1 MSLRSYKPLFTQIK
15 FGNDES
21 FGVRGLNSQDI
32 AILVETHSDTLDEL
46 FRLLGDS
53 FSVKNTDQEL
63 VEKFDTKM
71 AQVALHVAQKTPQFL
86 AAVIALAS
94 AENQQDGDFIELMKV
109 AQTLPMPIQ
118 VNAVIEIA
126 QLTFH
131 EVGGIKKFIS
141 QVSQFLVALKP
152 QKASL
157 QA

>member
-1 MSLRSYKPLFTQIK
+1 MSLKSYKPVFSQIPIS
-15 FGNDES
+15 ETET

-46 FRLLGDS
+46 FKLLGDS
-53 FSVKNTDQEL
+53 FGVKGASQDL
-63 VEKFDTKM
+63 VEKFDTKL
-71 AQVALHVAQKTPQFL
+71 AQAALHVAQKTPQFL
-86 AAVIALAS
+86 AAVVALA
-94 AENQQDGDFIELMKV
+94 AEENQQDGDF
-109 AQTLPMPIQ
+109 AQLIKITRTLPMPVQ

-157 QA
+157 EA